1 MSDPARV
8 GMLTCPHSGEAT
20 WLVAWSGSGRS
31 LQCTQPSPVSA
42 GAALHIVCVTA
53 GALVLMAMDNAAIQH
68 MSWAYVLWPSL
79 AVSLAVLLPISAF
92 TNYLR
97 RNYQFDAPWSAPGA
111 ASLQQKILTFQQQQ
125 AAKQA
130 AMLRHWTVLELDRGS
145 GGQQALHHELH
156 SPLARIA
163 RVLSPILQL
172 LRFPKPTPEL
182 QKQRQQPRRWGV
194 ITAGGQQ
201 LQVRG
206 VSLDMGG
213 LDLGRSVSDAGTAE
227 KAAAAALEDAIRRR
241 LMQEQSR
248 KLEDT
253 LHQKRIWGGSAQ
265 IPDIDKLGNQLGGL
279 GQQDTYGQSAGNPQQ
294 PQPKGWRPPQQS
306 QQQGQAGADQQQQQG
321 QEQLGAGDMISPR
334 QRLEQYWEFRAR
346 LASDISSSSG
356 SSGLEYRSSSPTQLQ
371 ERQQEGEDGGNRS
384 RKGPLDSFA
393 PDD

>member
-1 MSDPARV
+1 
-8 GMLTCPHSGEAT
+8 
-20 WLVAWSGSGRS
+20 
-31 LQCTQPSPVSA
+31 
-42 GAALHIVCVTA
+42 
-53 GALVLMAMDNAAIQH
+53 MDNTAIQH

-79 AVSLAVLLPISAF
+79 AISLAVLLPISALI
-92 TNYLR
+92 NYLR

-130 AMLRHWTVLELDRGS
+130 AMLRHWKVLELDRGS
-145 GGQQALHHELH
+145 GEQQALHLELH
-156 SPLARIA
+156 SPFARLA

-172 LRFPKPTPEL
+172 LRFQKPAPKL
-182 QKQRQQPRRWGV
+182 QKQRQQPRRWGI

-206 VSLDMGG
+206 VNLDMGG

-248 KLEDT
+248 KLEDN
-253 LHQKRIWGGSAQ
+253 LHKKHMWGGSAQ
-265 IPDIDKLGNQLGGL
+265 TPDSNNLDKQSGHL
-279 GQQDTYGQSAGNPQQ
+279 GQQDKGKQNASNPQQ
-294 PQPKGWRPPQQS
+294 QLPMGWRPPQQS
-306 QQQGQAGADQQQQQG
+306 QAQQQGQAGAGHQQQQD

-346 LASDISSSSG
+346 LSSDLSSSSG

-384 RKGPLDSFA
+384 NKGPLDSFA
-393 PDD
+393 PDA

>member
-1 MSDPARV
+1 
-8 GMLTCPHSGEAT
+8 
-20 WLVAWSGSGRS
+20 
-31 LQCTQPSPVSA
+31 
-42 GAALHIVCVTA
+42 
-53 GALVLMAMDNAAIQH
+53 MAMDNAAIQR

-79 AVSLAVLLPISAF
+79 AISLAVLLPISAF

-145 GGQQALHHELH
+145 GRQQALHLELH
-156 SPLARIA
+156 SPLARLA

-172 LRFPKPTPEL
+172 LRFPKPVPNTQK
-182 QKQRQQPRRWGV
+182 QKQRQQQQQRRWGV

-248 KLEDT
+248 KLEDN
-253 LHQKRIWGGSAQ
+253 LHSKRMWGGSAQ
-265 IPDIDKLGNQLGGL
+265 SPDIDRLEKQLGDL
-279 GQQDTYGQSAGNPQQ
+279 GQQQQNIDGQSAVDPQQ
-294 PQPKGWRPPQQS
+294 QLPKGWRPPQQS
-306 QQQGQAGADQQQQQG
+306 QQQGRAGADQQQQQG
-321 QEQLGAGDMISPR
+321 QEELGAGDMISPR

-346 LASDISSSSG
+346 LASDISGSSG
-356 SSGLEYRSSSPTQLQ
+356 SSGLEYRSNSPTQLQ
-371 ERQQEGEDGGNRS
+371 ERQQEGEDGGNR
-384 RKGPLDSFA
+384 RQKGPLDSFA